1 MENGVKNVLTGV
13 RVLKVKHYI
22 IFSVMKYVLG
32 NFWIVFVLKVRNLFN
47 EGRQIRKNCQLKDGL
62 QWLPF
67 KALMIYRCYPD
78 DISLKLVI
86 N

>member
-1 MENGVKNVLTGV
+1 MKNVMTGV

-32 NFWIVFVLKVRNLFN
+32 NFRIVFVLKVRNLFN
-47 EGRQIRKNCQLKDGL
+47 EGLDVKDGL
-62 QWLPF
+62 QWLAF
-67 KALMIYRCYPD
+67 KALMIYRCYPH

>member
-32 NFWIVFVLKVRNLFN
+32 NFRIVFVLKVRNLFN
-47 EGRQIRKNCQLKDGL
+47 EGRQIRKNCHVKDGL

>member
-32 NFWIVFVLKVRNLFN
+32 NFRIVFVLKVRNLFN
-47 EGRQIRKNCQLKDGL
+47 EGRQIR
-62 QWLPF
+62 
-67 KALMIYRCYPD
+67 
-78 DISLKLVI
+78 
-86 N
+86 

>member
-1 MENGVKNVLTGV
+1 MKNVLTGV
-13 RVLKVKHYI
+13 RVSRVKHCF

-32 NFWIVFVLKVRNLFN
+32 NFRIVFVLKVRNLFN
-47 EGRQIRKNCQLKDGL
+47 EGRQIRKNYQLKDGL
-62 QWLPF
+62 QRFPF
-67 KALMIYRCYPD
+67 KALMIYRCYPH

>member
-13 RVLKVKHYI
+13 RVLKVKNYI

-32 NFWIVFVLKVRNLFN
+32 NFRIVFVLKVRNLFN
-47 EGRQIRKNCQLKDGL
+47 EGLDVKDGL

>member
-13 RVLKVKHYI
+13 RVLKVKNYI

-32 NFWIVFVLKVRNLFN
+32 NFRIVFVLKVRNLFN
-47 EGRQIRKNCQLKDGL
+47 EGLDVKDGL
-62 QWLPF
+62 QWLAF